1 MDLVPPTSSSVITVA
16 LPRERTNAKKSAM
29 LRPKCHKIKAE
40 FPLMQRCASYMHKK
54 RKGHSFCQRASS
66 GPRRLGLAGP
76 TQTSLQSSKHV
87 LWPNNLLRSKEC
99 LLKNLFNIFKIRNRK
114 PESNTDL
121 GDTQA
126 KKRKNKWRAKFVS
139 MTFHLNHHR
148 VFCMEQIISSTQVWH
163 NISLVMTTSWPWISP
178 KQRFLPD
185 NFLPD
190 SLCPLLL

>member
-16 LPRERTNAKKSAM
+16 LPRERTNAKKILYAQ
-29 LRPKCHKIKAE
+29 K
-40 FPLMQRCASYMHKK
+40 KK
-54 RKGHSFCQRASS
+54 RTHSFCQRASS

-87 LWPNNLLRSKEC
+87 LWPNNLLQSKEC

-114 PESNTDL
+114 PESNTDV
-121 GDTQA
+121 GDIQA

-139 MTFHLNHHR
+139 MFMTVHLNHHR
-148 VFCMEQIISSTQVWH
+148 VCLYVANNFQHSSLTQHQSGNDHIVAM
-163 NISLVMTTSWPWISP
+163 NIT

-190 SLCPLLL
+190 SLRLLLL